1 MLRVSNPKNLM
12 NVTPE
17 QKREA
22 IRAETLRHREQL
34 SFTAR
39 TTRSKQI
46 AAHVTQWI
54 QQTEETTLEAVMVYL
69 SMKSEVQTYGLIDS
83 LFTLGKRVI
92 APEVDVA
99 NRQLIPRHIQNLET
113 DLVRHPYGML
123 QPNATCP
130 VFPSMQLQL
139 VLVPGIAFDVNG
151 YRLGYGKGF
160 YDRFL
165 PTCPNAVTIGL
176 AYQLQLVEET
186 YPQPWD
192 VPVQHIFT
200 ENGRIAISSRAR

>member
-1 MLRVSNPKNLM
+1 MG
-12 NVTPE
+12 VTPE

-22 IRAETLRHREQL
+22 IRSETLRHREQL

-39 TTRSKQI
+39 TTRSKRI
-46 AAHVTQWI
+46 AAHVRQWI

-69 SMKSEVQTYGLIDS
+69 SMKNEVQTYGLIDS
-83 LFTLGKRVI
+83 LFNLGKRVI

-99 NRQLIPRHIQNLET
+99 KHQLIPRHIQNLET

-123 QPNATCP
+123 QPNAACP

-165 PTCPNAVTIGL
+165 PTCPNAITIGL

-200 ENGRIAISSRAR
+200 ENGGISISRRA